1 MRRLK
6 EIRLTSMTNS
16 SSASMLV
23 IPSDKDSSFDD
34 IFYGDLLLFIK
45 EDSKSNNFTKKIS
58 NYELFKKE
66 LKKASFNYINR
77 LEEDFVVYLVNENEK
92 VKNFLLFVLAVESFV
107 EISNFYHEF
116 KKVKKNAV
124 ENRIYKILRKIGNVL
139 LPGNEF
145 VKIYLEEMKREG
157 NLFIAKFSTLNSP
170 LYIYANYLKILF
182 NPVLDRKTYDFDEEA
197 ILENYRELKNRVKTL
212 LLIYEEE
219 KTSFLGRSFTQKTLP
234 TKLYRRFNSH
244 EKNRKSLFEDIVLD
258 SIIEKQNNLETN
270 VFHREVN
277 ALGKAKNVNFSIS
290 SRKGNELV
298 LYDPQENIYAIYEL
312 GSGDLRWTYKT
323 SKTRQ

>member
-34 IFYGDLLLFIK
+34 VFYGDLLLFIK
-45 EDSKSNNFTKKIS
+45 EDEKSSSFIKKLS
-58 NYELFKKE
+58 NYEIFKKE
-66 LKKASFNYINR
+66 LKGASFNYLNR
-77 LEEDFVVYLVNENEK
+77 LEEDFVAYLVNENEK
-92 VKNFLLFVLAVESFV
+92 IRNFLLLVLAVESFI
-107 EISNFYHEF
+107 EISDFYHKF
-116 KKVKKNAV
+116 KKVKKDSV
-124 ENRIYKILRKIGNVL
+124 ENRIYKILRKIGDVL

-145 VKIYLEEMKREG
+145 VNIYLEEMKKEG
-157 NLFIAKFSTLNSP
+157 NLFIAKFSTLNFP

-182 NPVLDRKTYDFDEEA
+182 NPVIDRKTYNFDEEA
-197 ILENYRELKNRVKTL
+197 ILDNYRELKKRVKTL
-212 LLIYEEE
+212 LLVYEEE
-219 KTSFLGRSFTQKTLP
+219 EYSFLGKSLTNEVAISKV
-234 TKLYRRFNSH
+234 YGNSKPH
-244 EKNRKSLFEDIVLD
+244 KRNRKAIFKDIVLD
-258 SIIEKQNNLETN
+258 IITERQNNLETN

-312 GSGDLRWTYKT
+312 GGGDLR
-323 SKTRQ
+323 

>member
-34 IFYGDLLLFIK
+34 VFYGDLLLFIK
-45 EDSKSNNFTKKIS
+45 EDEKSSSFIKKLS
-58 NYELFKKE
+58 NYEIFKKE
-66 LKKASFNYINR
+66 LKGASFNYLNR
-77 LEEDFVVYLVNENEK
+77 LEEDFVAYLVNENEK
-92 VKNFLLFVLAVESFV
+92 IRNFLLLVLAVESFI
-107 EISNFYHEF
+107 EISDFYHKF
-116 KKVKKNAV
+116 KKVKKDSV
-124 ENRIYKILRKIGNVL
+124 ENRIYKILRKIGDVL

-145 VKIYLEEMKREG
+145 VNIYLEEMKKEG
-157 NLFIAKFSTLNSP
+157 NLFIAKFSTLNFP

-182 NPVLDRKTYDFDEEA
+182 NPVIDRKTYNFDEEA
-197 ILENYRELKNRVKTL
+197 ILDNYRELKKRVKTL
-212 LLIYEEE
+212 LLVYEEE
-219 KTSFLGRSFTQKTLP
+219 EYSFLGKSFTQKTLP
-234 TKLYRRFNSH
+234 TKLYGRFNSH

-298 LYDPQENIYAIYEL
+298 LYDPQENIYAIYEIQK
-312 GSGDLRWTYKT
+312 GGLRWTYKT